1 MVKLFE
7 RLNAVAL
14 TLMLTVTVGCGIVG
28 CGGEEA
34 GSGDGE
40 TSTSSGEGS
49 GGAELAEGCV
59 VPTDESIEAGEYTP
73 LSRPLFIYV
82 NKASLSKPN
91 VKAFVEYYLN
101 EGQALVSEV
110 GYVKLS
116 SAQLEEAK
124 KALSDAAEGLEMA
137 AEDKEAVVKID
148 GSSTVAPISQAMAED
163 IIQDKGIK
171 VTVATSGTGGGFKKF
186 IKGETDINDASRPI
200 KDKEAAAC
208 KEAGIEFIELKV
220 AIDGLTVV
228 VNAENDWCGCMSAEQ
243 LKKLWEPGSTIKKWN
258 ELDPSWPDEEIKL
271 FGPDTE
277 SGTFDYFTEVII
289 EPEDGG
295 EKIRSDYTP
304 AVQDTVLV
312 NGVSGDK
319 YALGY
324 FGYAYYVENKDK
336 LKALGIKPSAEE

>member
-1 MVKLFE
+1 MIKLFE
-7 RLNAVAL
+7 RFNILALLLAL
-14 TLMLTVTVGCGIVG
+14 TVAVG
-28 CGGEEA
+28 CGGGSEEGTS
-34 GSGDGE
+34 GSGDGN
-40 TSTSSGEGS
+40 TSTGGGS
-49 GGAELAEGCV
+49 
-59 VPTDESIEAGEYTP
+59 D
-73 LSRPLFIYV
+73 
-82 NKASLSKPN
+82 
-91 VKAFVEYYLN
+91 
-101 EGQALVSEV
+101 
-110 GYVKLS
+110 
-116 SAQLEEAK
+116 
-124 KALSDAAEGLEMA
+124 D
-137 AEDKEAVVKID
+137 DAVVKID

-163 IIQDKGIK
+163 IIGDKGIK

-186 IKGETDINDASRPI
+186 MKGETDINDASRPI

-228 VNAENDWCGCMSAEQ
+228 VNAENDWCSCMSVEQ

-289 EPEDGG
+289 DPKEGE

-319 YALGY
+319 FALGY

-336 LKALGIKPSAEE
+336 LKALGIKPADGECVTPTDESIEGGMYTPLSRPLFIYVNKASLSKTNVKAFVEYYLNEGQALVSEVGYVKLSSAQLDESKKALSDAVGGAEEASE